1 MQCRIQESPL
11 KKGSLLLHFDING
24 LITQYGYLALLLGSI
39 AEGETFTLLGG
50 VAAHEGLLNFAG
62 VVLAAMA
69 GGVIGDELLY
79 WIGRRYGTKILRK
92 LKKHQ
97 DKVIKANRL
106 IQRHPSLFVIGVRF
120 MYGFRIIGPIII
132 GASHLKP
139 IKFLVLNIIGAAIWA
154 TLFVSFCYF
163 AGGIIAPWLHKLD
176 QHLKHILWLVAA
188 VIFAFALRWVIRRW
202 NTRRAG

>member
-1 MQCRIQESPL
+1 MHL
-11 KKGSLLLHFDING
+11 DING
-24 LITQYGYLALLLGSI
+24 LITQYGYLAMLIGCI
-39 AEGETFTLLGG
+39 AEGETLTLLGG
-50 VAAHEGLLNFAG
+50 VAAHEGLLNFGG
-62 VVLAAMA
+62 VVLAATA

-79 WIGRRYGTKILRK
+79 WIGRRYGAKILRK

-97 DKVIKANRL
+97 DKVVKANRL
-106 IQRHPSLFVIGVRF
+106 IQCHPSLFVIGVRF

-139 IKFLVLNIIGAAIWA
+139 MKFFLLNIVGAAIWA
-154 TLFVSFCYF
+154 TIFVALGYF
-163 AGGIIAPWLHKLD
+163 AGGMIELWLHKLD

>member
-1 MQCRIQESPL
+1 
-11 KKGSLLLHFDING
+11 LHFDING
-24 LITQYGYLALLLGSI
+24 LITQYGYLALLIGCI

-97 DKVIKANRL
+97 DKVRKANRL

-139 IKFLVLNIIGAAIWA
+139 LKFLLLNIIGAAIWA
-154 TLFVSFCYF
+154 TIFVALGYF

-188 VIFAFALRWVIRRW
+188 VVFAFALRWVIRRW